1 MHSIKKKLV
10 VVLTIAALVVSAL
23 ATALPAYAAGSGQL
37 TVTSTDVGFKGK
49 EVTIYKMFSATPS
62 ADGTSAGYVLDT
74 NWKDFFIE
82 HSDEWSL
89 GIDGESTDQEI
100 SNAAYK
106 YVSELGKDNDKAV
119 TTFAV
124 TARAWATTG
133 THAQNMIKDTQTSG
147 NTSPYTARFTNLDL
161 GYYVVSPEAGS
172 TDPDG
177 TESRGTD
184 AMLVNVMDANAT
196 IAMKSVYPTVEKT
209 VNGEHHASAQVGDE
223 VQFTLTAT
231 VPDMTGFTDYNFAF
245 TDKLSDGLTFKRV
258 DSFTVGATTLTQ
270 DDTAVQQNSY
280 KQTVTGQ
287 SLKFEINNA
296 YTLFKNMSGKTITL
310 KYTVTINSNAIHIN
324 IDNSNEAK
332 VEYST
337 NPDGTGSGESEP
349 SIVHTYTFGF
359 DMKKVDGS
367 TQAAL
372 PGATFELRADNNGA
386 PADTAITL
394 VKDGEGYRPA
404 TAADDSG
411 TVTSVTTQ
419 DAGIISFVGLKEG
432 TYWLVETAAP
442 GGYNLAS
449 PIKIVIDAEYKE
461 DGTINS
467 WTVTADE
474 GAPASPTQ
482 DTSQGTG
489 IIAWKAPQITVEN
502 NKGTLLP
509 GTGGMGTV
517 IFTVV
522 GVAVVA
528 GGAIW
533 MVQRNRRNAASN
545 GSHMA

>member
-1 MHSIKKKLV
+1 MQKVTRKL
-10 VVLTIAALVVSAL
+10 AALLAVLVLAVGAL
-23 ATALPAYAAGSGQL
+23 FTATPAFAAGSGQL

-74 NWKDFFIE
+74 NWNDFFIQ
-82 HSDEWSL
+82 HSDDWGL

-124 TARAWATTG
+124 TARAWAATG
-133 THAQNMIKDTQTSG
+133 TNAQNMVKDTQTSG
-147 NTSPYTARFTNLDL
+147 DTSPYTATFTNLDL

-172 TDPDG
+172 TDPDE

-231 VPDMTGFTDYNFAF
+231 VPDMTGFTAYSFAF
-245 TDKLSDGLTFKRV
+245 TDMLSDGLTFKRV
-258 DSFTVGATTLTQ
+258 DSFTVGDTTLTR
-270 DDTAVQQNSY
+270 DDTAAQQNSY
-280 KQTVTGQ
+280 KQTVTNQ

-296 YTLFKNMSGKTITL
+296 YTLFKSMSGKTITL
-310 KYTVTINSNAIHIN
+310 KYTVTINDEAIQ
-324 IDNSNEAK
+324 IDKDNPNSAK

-337 NPDGTGSGESEP
+337 NPDGTGNGESEP

-359 DMKKVDGS
+359 DMKKVDGE
-367 TQAAL
+367 TTAAL

-394 VKDGEGYRPA
+394 VKDGESYRPA
-404 TAADDSG
+404 TDDDASDK
-411 TVTSVTTQ
+411 VTQVTTP
-419 DAGIISFVGLKEG
+419 DMGIISFVGLEEG
-432 TYWLVETAAP
+432 TYWLVETDTP
-442 GGYNLAS
+442 DGYNLAS
-449 PIKIVIDAEYKE
+449 PTKVVITATYNL
-461 DGTINS
+461 DGTLSKWSVKVNEGNPIEHTPNS
-467 WTVTADE
+467 
-474 GAPASPTQ
+474 GA
-482 DTSQGTG
+482 GITG
-489 IIAWKAPQITVEN
+489 SAPEITVEN

-522 GVAVVA
+522 GVAVIA
-528 GGAIW
+528 GGAAW
-533 MVQRNRRNAASN
+533 YVNRRRATSN
-545 GSHMA
+545 GAHTA

>member
-1 MHSIKKKLV
+1 MHKVRTRL
-10 VVLTIAALVVSAL
+10 AALLAVLAL
-23 ATALPAYAAGSGQL
+23 AVGVLFTATPAFAAGTGQL

-62 ADGTSAGYVLDT
+62 ADGTSAGYVLDP
-74 NWKDFFIE
+74 NWNNFFIE
-82 HSDEWSL
+82 HSEEWSL
-89 GIDGESTDQEI
+89 GIDGESTDQDI

-106 YVSELGKDNDKAV
+106 YVSGLSKDNDKAV

-133 THAQNMIKDTQTSG
+133 TNAQDMVKDTQASG
-147 NTSPYTARFTNLDL
+147 DTSPYTATFTNLDL

-172 TDPDG
+172 TDPDE

-184 AMLVNVMDANAT
+184 AMLVNVMDAKAT

-209 VNGEHHASAQVGDE
+209 VNGENHASAQVGDE

-231 VPDMTGFTDYNFAF
+231 VPDMTGFTAYSFAF
-245 TDKLSDGLTFKRV
+245 TDMLSDGLTFKQV
-258 DSFTVGATTLTQ
+258 DSFTVGGTTLTQ
-270 DDTAVQQNSY
+270 DDTAAQPNSY
-280 KQTVTGQ
+280 KQAVTGQ

-296 YTLFKNMSGKTITL
+296 YTLFKNMSGKKITL

-324 IDNSNEAK
+324 SDNPNEAK

-359 DMKKVDGS
+359 DMEKIDGE
-367 TQAAL
+367 TKHAL
-372 PGATFELRADNNGA
+372 PGATFELRADNNGS
-386 PADTAITL
+386 PAGTAITL
-394 VKDGEGYRPA
+394 VKDGESYRPA
-404 TAADDSG
+404 TDDDTSD
-411 TVTSVTTQ
+411 TVTQVTTT
-419 DAGIISFVGLKEG
+419 DTGIISFVGLAQG
-432 TYWLVETAAP
+432 TYWLVETDTP
-442 GGYNLAS
+442 DGYNLAS
-449 PIKIVIDAEYKE
+449 PIKVEISATYNT
-461 DGTINS
+461 DGTL
-467 WTVTADE
+467 DE
-474 GAPASPTQ
+474 WSVSVNDGEAIRPTQ
-482 DTSQGTG
+482 DPTGGTG
-489 IIAWKAPQITVEN
+489 IIIIEAPKFQVEN

-528 GGAIW
+528 GGAAW
-533 MVQRNRRNAASN
+533 YVSRRRSSGAHTA
-545 GSHMA
+545 